1 MAAAKRGT
9 IRTSGGADLVYE
21 MHGEMHGAGRPIVFV
36 AGLGDDRTSW
46 AAQIPEFA
54 RDHLVVAFD
63 NRGIGESSAPPGP
76 YTTEQM
82 ADDAHDVVR
91 HLGLDPVVAV
101 GSSMGG
107 AICQQWALRH
117 PADIDRLVITNSWAE
132 QDPFVAALIGHWISL
147 AENNQ
152 PRHLVE
158 SLLLFCHCPDYLIRK
173 PETVAT
179 FLATP
184 APRLQGIVDAGHACL
199 KHHTLERA
207 HEIAQPALIVAGEHD
222 ILTRPELSQRLA
234 ARMPNARYESLPTS
248 HMVFWEMPDEFNALL
263 RAFAR
268 E

>member
-1 MAAAKRGT
+1 MAEPKRGRF
-9 IRTSGGADLVYE
+9 RTSGGAELAWE
-21 MHGEMHGAGRPIVFV
+21 LHGSGRPIVLV

-46 AAQIPEFA
+46 AAQVPDFA
-54 RDHLVVAFD
+54 RDHLVLAFD

-82 ADDAHDVVR
+82 ADDAHDLVR
-91 HLGLDPVVAV
+91 HLGLDPVAAV

-117 PADIDRLVITNSWAE
+117 AADIDRLVITNSWAE

-158 SLLLFCHCPDYLIRK
+158 SLLLFCHSPDFLIRR
-173 PETVAT
+173 PETVAA

-199 KHHTLERA
+199 GHHTLERA
-207 HEIAQPALIVAGEHD
+207 HEIDRPVLVIAGTHD
-222 ILTRPELSQRLA
+222 ILTRPGLSRRLVD
-234 ARMPNARYESLPTS
+234 RLKRARYAELPTS
-248 HMVFWEMPDEFNALL
+248 HMVFWEMPEEFNALVRGFL
-263 RAFAR
+263 T